1 MNNKAAIISRR
12 RFLKLM
18 AGTPALVALGPVGL
32 AEAQPQ
38 RYGKLVDTIR
48 CIGCKRCMSACKQW
62 NKLKVDRDELQ
73 TDRNTELSGN
83 NFVVVNLRASSRN
96 RELETYHHWTCQH
109 CQQPPCVGAC
119 PVSAIT
125 KLSGG
130 HVVINESK
138 CIGCRYCYQSCPWK
152 VPQFDFK
159 KRVAS
164 KCTLCDDKKPT
175 NYAKPACVA
184 ACPVEA
190 LIFDYKLEVIKEI
203 NSRIEKRKT
212 PSYLMGFREAG
223 GTDVLTIL
231 SDRPQNMGFVVAPE
245 KIINQDLDKRR
256 ITSAGLVSA
265 STLVGILYLY
275 SSLTRGKDKTNYDK
289 PD

>member
-1 MNNKAAIISRR
+1 MNTKAAMINRR
-12 RFLKLM
+12 RFLKLL
-18 AGTPALVALGPVGL
+18 ASAPALAALGSAGL
-32 AEAQPQ
+32 AEAQPR
-38 RYGKLVDTIR
+38 RYGKLVDTIA

-62 NKLKVDRDELQ
+62 NKLKVDRDELL
-73 TDRNTELSGN
+73 TDRNTDLSGN
-83 NFVVVNLRASSRN
+83 NWVVVNLRTDSRN
-96 RELETYHHWTCQH
+96 REGGTYHRWACQH
-109 CQQPPCVGAC
+109 CRQPACVGAC

-152 VPQFDFK
+152 VPQFDFE
-159 KRVAS
+159 KRVTR
-164 KCTLCDDKKPT
+164 KCTLCYDKRPT
-175 NYAKPACVA
+175 NYVKPACVA

-190 LIFDYKLEVIKEI
+190 LIFDYKHEVIKEA
-203 NSRIEKRKT
+203 NRRVEKRKS
-212 PSYLMGFREAG
+212 PSYLMGLREAG

-231 SDRPQNMGFVVAPE
+231 PTRPQDLGFVVAPE

-256 ITSAGLVSA
+256 IASAGFMSA
-265 STLVGILYLY
+265 SALAGVMYIY
-275 SSLTRGKDKTNYDK
+275 SSLTQEKDKRSHDA

>member
-1 MNNKAAIISRR
+1 MINRR
-12 RFLKLM
+12 RFLKLL
-18 AGTPALVALGPVGL
+18 AGAPALAALGSAGL
-32 AEAQPQ
+32 AEAQPR
-38 RYGKLVDTIR
+38 RYGKLVDTIA

-62 NKLKVDRDELQ
+62 NKLKVDRDELL
-73 TDRNTELSGN
+73 TDRNTDLSGN
-83 NFVVVNLRASSRN
+83 NWVVVNLRTDSRN
-96 RELETYHHWTCQH
+96 REGGTYHRWACQH
-109 CQQPPCVGAC
+109 CRQPACVGAC

-152 VPQFDFK
+152 VPQFDFE
-159 KRVAS
+159 KRVTR
-164 KCTLCDDKKPT
+164 KCTLCYDKRPT
-175 NYAKPACVA
+175 NYVKPACVA

-190 LIFDYKLEVIKEI
+190 LIFDYKHEVIKEA
-203 NSRIEKRKT
+203 NRRVEKRKS
-212 PSYLMGFREAG
+212 PRYLMGLREAG

-231 SDRPQNMGFVVAPE
+231 PTRPQDLGFVVAPE

-256 ITSAGLVSA
+256 IASAGLMGASA
-265 STLVGILYLY
+265 LAGVMYIY
-275 SSLTRGKDKTNYDK
+275 SSLTREKDKRSHDE